1 MKLLQIAGAFFLCR
15 TVVKDRRLN
24 KYGFPLLFPEN
35 KEKPQPELMSMIEIP
50 LHIVELEKEN
60 YHILIEGKFINDTS
74 SFWIIDTG
82 ASKTVLD
89 ANLSSHYEILEAD
102 NDDDYQSAGI
112 NQGMLETSV
121 GKMSYLRFGDLEI
134 IDQKIALIDLKHV
147 NEIYGKYTSYQIAGL
162 LGGDILMYYKCAI
175 DYSEQ
180 TIRFQ
185 EK

>member
-1 MKLLQIAGAFFLCR
+1 M
-15 TVVKDRRLN
+15 
-24 KYGFPLLFPEN
+24 FPE
-35 KEKPQPELMSMIEIP
+35 KQEKRQPEVISMIEIP

-60 YHILIEGKFINDTS
+60 YHILIEGKLIDDSS

-89 ANLSSHYEILEAD
+89 ANLSSYYEILEAD
-102 NDDDYQSAGI
+102 NADDYQSAGI

-121 GKMSYLRFGDLEI
+121 GILSYLRFGELEI

-147 NEIYGKYTSYQIAGL
+147 NDIYSKYTSYQIAGL
-162 LGGDILMYYKCAI
+162 LGGDILMQYQCAI
-175 DYSEQ
+175 DYSKQ

-185 EK
+185 EIQCA